1 MRGAARY
8 CGNVLLAAF
17 GLRWQQQLLWAK
29 RKQLTVIGERREK
42 KREKEEIR
50 EKREEERRREKIRK
64 EVKKK

>member
-29 RKQLTVIGERREK
+29 RKQLTVIGERE
-42 KREKEEIR
+42 KREKN
-50 EKREEERRREKIRK
+50 REEERIEKNREELKQIRRNEESK
-64 EVKKK
+64 